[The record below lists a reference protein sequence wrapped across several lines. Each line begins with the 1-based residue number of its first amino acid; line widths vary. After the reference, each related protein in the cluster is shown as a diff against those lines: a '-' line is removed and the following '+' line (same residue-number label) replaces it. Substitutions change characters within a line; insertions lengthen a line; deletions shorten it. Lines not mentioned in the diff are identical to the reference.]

1 MSTNRRRTTPL
12 RGRAYRAGA
21 AGSTRPGIVRAV
33 QALPHSLVELVRG
46 QSTSTDEHGLG
57 WGLAPGSGASPSA
70 IAHSGATGSILVVDP
85 AQDLVIVY
93 LRNWWGASMNATTQA
108 VEAVYAA
115 VS

>member
-1 MSTNRRRTTPL
+1 
-12 RGRAYRAGA
+12 
-21 AGSTRPGIVRAV
+21 VRAV
-33 QALPHSLVELVRG
+33 QALPQSLVELVRG
-46 QSTSTDEHGLG
+46 QSASTDEHGLG

-93 LRNWWGASMNATTQA
+93 LRNWWDASMDATTQA